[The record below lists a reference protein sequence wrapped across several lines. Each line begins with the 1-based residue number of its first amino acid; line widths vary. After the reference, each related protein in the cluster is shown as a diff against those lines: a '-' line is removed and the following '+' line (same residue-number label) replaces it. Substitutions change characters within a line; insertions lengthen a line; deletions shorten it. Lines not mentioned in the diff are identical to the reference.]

1 MLRCDYCGG
10 TTYAGPASGD
20 AMDAPGLGAPG
31 SSSLHARLLHGP
43 TGESLG
49 HGQRFDVGAMTA
61 RDVPAFERGLWPTMA
76 TASSTFGGSWSPSV
90 LVGPPRVYPRS
101 GDIMGAWAPG
111 PRSSS
116 VEWIE
121 VRFGANVPSST
132 IRVFETNCAGS
143 TFAVVDTTEGEE
155 LLFSAPPTML
165 PGAQVLEIALAPER
179 VVRSLRVYLVNP
191 AWCEVD
197 TVGLL
202 AESPLPENLR
212 TRVVT
217 PALGSAGSKVG
228 CLVGLALLGVGAAVV
243 AGLVLGRS
251 SSNGASSAPPP
262 RPALVA
268 QGTTI
273 AATRPPVED
282 FTNEAVVWADTLGE
296 FSSEYASETNGAR
309 QVLGP
314 PDVYPGSG
322 DLPAAWASLAQDAGF
337 ETITVRWTIGV
348 DARALVW
355 VETLNP
361 GAVVRVDDVSEPA
374 RPVILFEGTEPTTG
388 AASSVVRLGFPSR
401 RSIRAVRLV
410 LDTRKVAGWN
420 ELDAVGLVP

>member
-10 TTYAGPASGD
+10 TTYLGPASGD
-20 AMDAPGLGAPG
+20 AMGAPGLAAPAP
-31 SSSLHARLLHGP
+31 SSLHARLLHGP
-43 TGESLG
+43 TGELLG
-49 HGQRFDVGAMTA
+49 NGQRFGVGAMA
-61 RDVPAFERGLWPTMA
+61 SRDVPAYERGLWPTMA

-121 VRFGANVPSST
+121 VRFGPNVPSST
-132 IRVFETNCAGS
+132 IRVFETNCAGA

-155 LLFSAPPTML
+155 LVWAAPPTML
-165 PGAQVLEIALAPER
+165 EGAQVLEIALAPAR
-179 VVRSLRVYLVNP
+179 VIRSLRVYLVNP

-202 AESPLPENLR
+202 AESPLPESLR
-212 TRVVT
+212 TRA
-217 PALGSAGSKVG
+217 PLPSAGSVVGKVG
-228 CLVGLALLGVGAAVV
+228 CALALVGIVAGAAVV
-243 AGLVLGRS
+243 AGVLRQATPS
-251 SSNGASSAPPP
+251 TATPRTPPP
-262 RPALVA
+262 RPAEVL

-273 AATRPPVED
+273 AASQPPVED
-282 FTNEAVVWADTLGE
+282 FTREAVVWADTLGA
-296 FSSEYASETNGAR
+296 FSSEYAHDTNGAR
-309 QVLGP
+309 RVLGP
-314 PDVYPGSG
+314 PDVYPTSG
-322 DLPAAWASLAQDAGF
+322 DLPGAWASLEQDAGF
-337 ETITVRWTIGV
+337 EWITVQWTIGV

-361 GAVVRVDDVSEPA
+361 SAVVRVDDVSDPA
-374 RPVILFEGTEPTTG
+374 RPAILFEGSEPTTG
-388 AASSVVRLGFPSR
+388 STTSVVRLSFTNR
-401 RSIRAVRLV
+401 RPIRGVRLL
-410 LDTRKVAGWN
+410 LDTREVPGWN